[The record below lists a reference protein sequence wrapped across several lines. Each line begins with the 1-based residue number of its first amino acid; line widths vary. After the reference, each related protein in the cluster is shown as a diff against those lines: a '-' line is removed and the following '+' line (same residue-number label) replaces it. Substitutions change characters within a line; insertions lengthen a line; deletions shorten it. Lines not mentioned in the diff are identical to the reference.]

1 MLKDRERKSCGA
13 ARCDW
18 GEGRMAEVAVSAIMD
33 SVDKNEKRI
42 LL

>member
-13 ARCDW
+13 ARVD
-18 GEGRMAEVAVSAIMD
+18 GRMAEVAVSAIVD
-33 SVDKNEKRI
+33 SVDKNERRI